1 MRISVLLTL
10 ACIFLYGCADGESGR
25 EDPSLPQGDK
35 VLVIDVRTTKEYDSG
50 HIDGALHIPY
60 EIIGD
65 KITDL
70 SKDKGRDIVL
80 YCQSGRRSGIAQKT
94 LQDMGY
100 KRVVN
105 AGGIADYRR
114 KLGQ

>member
-1 MRISVLLTL
+1 MRISVLLV
-10 ACIFLYGCADGESGR
+10 CIFLSGCADGESGK
-25 EDPSLPQGDK
+25 DDLPKGDK
-35 VLVIDVRTTKEYDSG
+35 VIVIDVRTTQEYDAG
-50 HIDGALHIPY
+50 HIDGAVHIPY

-65 KITDL
+65 KIAGL

-100 KRVVN
+100 TRAVN